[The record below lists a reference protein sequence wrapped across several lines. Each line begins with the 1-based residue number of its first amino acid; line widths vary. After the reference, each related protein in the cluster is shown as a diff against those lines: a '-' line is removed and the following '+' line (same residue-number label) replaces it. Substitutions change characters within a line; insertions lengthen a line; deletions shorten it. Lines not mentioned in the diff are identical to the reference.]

1 MVRISTE
8 TKYKLI
14 QAVEKS
20 ETQYTNSTHT
30 YYLDKIYTSFP
41 EPETEVYD
49 VIRVTRRANKDLGRL
64 VEVEEVGYINFYV
77 DREFHRTEFSDKAE
91 TGDTIS
97 RHWKDSYLQSDDGKL
112 TSHAVSLHY
121 LKKER
126 KQKNGKGNFQNHH
139 KIRNIPDHDGIANR
153 RH

>member
-64 VEVEEVGYINFYV
+64 VEPEEVGYINFYV
-77 DREFHRTEFSDKAE
+77 DREFHKTEFSDKPKRE
-91 TGDTIS
+91 TCSPVT
-97 RHWKDSYLQSDDGKL
+97 GKIATYSL
-112 TSHAVSLHY
+112 TMAS
-121 LKKER
+121 
-126 KQKNGKGNFQNHH
+126 
-139 KIRNIPDHDGIANR
+139 
-153 RH
+153 

>member
-64 VEVEEVGYINFYV
+64 VEPEEVGYINFYV
-77 DREFHRTEFSDKAE
+77 DREFHKTEFSDKPKRE
-91 TGDTIS
+91 ICSPVTGKIATYS
-97 RHWKDSYLQSDDGKL
+97 L
-112 TSHAVSLHY
+112 TMAS
-121 LKKER
+121 
-126 KQKNGKGNFQNHH
+126 
-139 KIRNIPDHDGIANR
+139 
-153 RH
+153 

>member
-8 TKYKLI
+8 TQYKLT

-20 ETQYTNSTHT
+20 ETQYTNSTYT
-30 YYLDKIYTSFP
+30 YYLDTIYTSFP

-97 RHWKDSYLQSDDGKL
+97 RNWKDSNLQSDDGKL
-112 TSHAVSLHY
+112 VTFTSHSVSLHY
-121 LKKER
+121 TKKER
-126 KQKNGKGNFQNHH
+126 KTKKW
-139 KIRNIPDHDGIANR
+139 KR
-153 RH
+153 

>member
-8 TKYKLI
+8 TQYKLI

-41 EPETEVYD
+41 ETEVYD
-49 VIRVTRRANKDLGRL
+49 VIRVTRRANKDLGYL

-77 DREFHRTEFSDKAE
+77 DREFHRTKFY
-91 TGDTIS
+91 
-97 RHWKDSYLQSDDGKL
+97 R
-112 TSHAVSLHY
+112 
-121 LKKER
+121 
-126 KQKNGKGNFQNHH
+126 
-139 KIRNIPDHDGIANR
+139 
-153 RH
+153 

>member
-8 TKYKLI
+8 TQYKLT

-49 VIRVTRRANKDLGRL
+49 VIRVIRRSNKDLGRL

-77 DREFHRTEFSDKAE
+77 DREFNRTKFY
-91 TGDTIS
+91 
-97 RHWKDSYLQSDDGKL
+97 R
-112 TSHAVSLHY
+112 
-121 LKKER
+121 
-126 KQKNGKGNFQNHH
+126 
-139 KIRNIPDHDGIANR
+139 
-153 RH
+153 

>member
-8 TKYKLI
+8 TKYKLL

-64 VEVEEVGYINFYV
+64 VEPEEVGYINFYV
-77 DREFHRTEFSDKAE
+77 DREFHKTEFSDKPKRE
-91 TGDTIS
+91 TCSPVT
-97 RHWKDSYLQSDDGKL
+97 GKIATYSL
-112 TSHAVSLHY
+112 TMAS
-121 LKKER
+121 
-126 KQKNGKGNFQNHH
+126 
-139 KIRNIPDHDGIANR
+139 
-153 RH
+153 

>member
-1 MVRISTE
+1 MVRISAE

-77 DREFHRTEFSDKAE
+77 DREFHRTEFF
-91 TGDTIS
+91 
-97 RHWKDSYLQSDDGKL
+97 R
-112 TSHAVSLHY
+112 
-121 LKKER
+121 
-126 KQKNGKGNFQNHH
+126 
-139 KIRNIPDHDGIANR
+139 
-153 RH
+153 